1 MPQTVAS
8 ILVSALEQ
16 VGVKHIFGLIGDSL
30 NPLADA
36 VRRSDIEWIGV
47 RHEEGAALAAAG
59 QAKLKLNG
67 PAVVDCVVA
76 ADDAQPSAYRPGD
89 GRELR
94 DGKDQGSPA
103 RSYGAMTA
111 DVTCGRTDQSAG
123 QVDGIRWGICGCY
136 LGYTHQGRFF
146 TKRENMTINQ
156 IEIERFNIISSKP
169 FEMVMAKLKA
179 AVGQPDIVEFT
190 KTIRGARTFAE
201 LERAVHRGLGGKG
214 LMIFMELDEGEIL
227 RRETGLDTPK
237 IVRLLIGNPLIMKEM
252 IKHVPDAGSYAP
264 VTVLVDERPDGVR
277 VSYDKMASLLARYG
291 NPDAL
296 AVARDLDSKIE
307 SLLRACTY

>member
-1 MPQTVAS
+1 
-8 ILVSALEQ
+8 
-16 VGVKHIFGLIGDSL
+16 
-30 NPLADA
+30 
-36 VRRSDIEWIGV
+36 
-47 RHEEGAALAAAG
+47 
-59 QAKLKLNG
+59 
-67 PAVVDCVVA
+67 
-76 ADDAQPSAYRPGD
+76 
-89 GRELR
+89 
-94 DGKDQGSPA
+94 
-103 RSYGAMTA
+103 MTA

-136 LGYTHQGRFF
+136 LGYTHQGRLF

-237 IVRLLIGNPLIMKEM
+237 IVRLLIGNPLVMKEM

-264 VTVLVDERPDGVR
+264 VTVLVDERSDGVR